1 MHNPFSPWC
10 VGVDDKDWPDQGHD
24 DEEGDEDEDDDQGKD
39 EGDEGEGGCDDKAW
53 ATMRRSC
60 MKPSNTSGLQRFS
73 HSDHTIVSTN
83 YCNIPKTIWEH
94 LPQKVKD
101 ENAKKHLVPRVCKG
115 LARCEGQSACQFVYR
130 EILAS
135 DTWSLA
141 QLCFFSPNV
150 FNL

>member
-10 VGVDDKDWPDQGHD
+10 GDDDIYRPDTDGD

-83 YCNIPKTIWEH
+83 YPNIPKTIWEH
-94 LPQKVKD
+94 LSQKIKKDIWFPEYAKALLAVKD
-101 ENAKKHLVPRVCKG
+101 G
-115 LARCEGQSACQFVYR
+115 LPV
-130 EILAS
+130 
-135 DTWSLA
+135 
-141 QLCFFSPNV
+141 
-150 FNL
+150 NLFTEKF

>member
-10 VGVDDKDWPDQGHD
+10 VGDDDKDWPDQGHD

-73 HSDHTIVSTN
+73 HSDHTIVSSN
-83 YCNIPKTIWEH
+83 LRNIPKTIWEH

-101 ENAKKHLVPRVCKG
+101 KNAKKNIWFPECAKALLAVKDG
-115 LARCEGQSACQFVYR
+115 LPV
-130 EILAS
+130 
-135 DTWSLA
+135 
-141 QLCFFSPNV
+141 
-150 FNL
+150 NLFTEKF